1 MLLPRDFY
9 RILKNLYLCPDRGL
23 LPAFG
28 LQSTPVSNKTRKS
41 TNISNNLQ
49 SRVNP
54 NQEKSGKPKA
64 GINGKDGQP
73 KQGKSRLKGLKG
85 LEIKP
90 FSHCCSDFQ

>member
-54 NQEKSGKPKA
+54 NQENTFGV
-64 GINGKDGQP
+64 GIGSYLHKCQA
-73 KQGKSRLKGLKG
+73 KIHSV
-85 LEIKP
+85 
-90 FSHCCSDFQ
+90 FA